1 MCYNKEN
8 SVWEDV
14 MQILA
19 IGNSFSQDAVRY
31 LHKIARKAGDKL
43 TVVNLYIGGCTLER
57 HFRNMHTGERAY
69 ELEINGER
77 SGFFVSLK
85 EALLNRAW
93 DVVTFQQG
101 SPKSTN
107 YDTYQP
113 YLGELSAYVRQLCP
127 KAKQVIHQT
136 WAYEAGSEKLT
147 VLMGYSDPAQMTAD
161 IVAAYAEAAASIGAD
176 AIIPS
181 GALMAKMSA
190 NGMEKVHRDTF
201 HASLGAGRYA
211 LALLWYGVLT
221 GKDVSA
227 DGFADFD
234 VAVTEAERESVIR
247 SVCEILKERA

>member
-1 MCYNKEN
+1 MN
-8 SVWEDV
+8 V
-14 MQILA
+14 LA
-19 IGNSFSQDAVRY
+19 IGNSFSQDATRY
-31 LHKIARKAGDKL
+31 LHKIARRAGVKL

-57 HFRNMHTGERAY
+57 HFRNMHTEEREY

-77 SGFFVSLK
+77 SGFKVSLK

-113 YLGELSAYVRQLCP
+113 YLGELSAYARRLCP
-127 KAKQVIHQT
+127 GAKQVIHQT
-136 WAYEAGSEKLT
+136 WAYEANSERLT
-147 VLMGYSDPAQMTAD
+147 VLMGYAEPGQMTAD
-161 IVAAYAEAAASIGAD
+161 IVAAYAKAASAINAD
-176 AIIPS
+176 AVIPS
-181 GALMAKMSA
+181 GELMAKMSA

-227 DGFADFD
+227 DGFDDFD
-234 VAVTEAERESVIR
+234 VDVTEAEREIVLR
-247 SVCEILKERA
+247 SVREILEKRA